1 MGYDT
6 ERIGFIQEISN
17 TNVEFEMFRKFLT
30 GTAIALALMAGGALV
45 WFGTVSSS
53 AKAEEEVFFGGDDDV
68 AFAERLWRELAAAR
82 LVGRGAVNS
91 RPYEGTEPHGAILVI
106 LQGDLTVDGRTGA
119 VIVKNNY
126 MGESVSVSS
135 VSDNPDL
142 NLAAVTVMFRRAEG
156 YDADNLDW
164 FWAKYSSDGS
174 LQTNP
179 AGVRLAG
186 RIGKNPEDACIA
198 CHKFA
203 PGDDYVFLNDQ
214 LVR

>member
-1 MGYDT
+1 
-6 ERIGFIQEISN
+6 
-17 TNVEFEMFRKFLT
+17 MFRKVLM
-30 GTAIALALMAGGALV
+30 GLAIVAGLGAGSAMV
-45 WFGTVSSS
+45 WVGATPQP
-53 AKAEEEVFFGGDDDV
+53 AHAAEEVFFGGDDDV
-68 AFAERLWRELAAAR
+68 AFAERLWRELAAVR
-82 LVGRGAVNS
+82 LVGANAITS
-91 RPYEGTEPHGAILVI
+91 RPYEGVEPHGAILMI
-106 LQGDLTVDGRTGA
+106 LQGDLTVGEHTGA

-135 VSDNPDL
+135 VADNPDL

-156 YDADNLDW
+156 YDNENLDW

-214 LVR
+214 LAR

>member
-1 MGYDT
+1 MLRKVLMGLA
-6 ERIGFIQEISN
+6 
-17 TNVEFEMFRKFLT
+17 V
-30 GTAIALALMAGGALV
+30 IAVLGAGGGAV
-45 WFGTVSSS
+45 WLG
-53 AKAEEEVFFGGDDDV
+53 AAPLPAHAAEEVFFGGDEDV

-82 LVGRGAVNS
+82 LVGAGAVTS
-91 RPYEGTEPHGAILVI
+91 RPYEGAEPHGAILVT
-106 LQGDLTVDGRTGA
+106 LQGDLAIDEDTGDKHTGA

-156 YDADNLDW
+156 YDSENLDW
-164 FWAKYSSDGS
+164 FWAKYSPDGS

-186 RIGKNPEDACIA
+186 RIGKNPQDACIA

-214 LVR
+214 LAR

>member
-1 MGYDT
+1 
-6 ERIGFIQEISN
+6 
-17 TNVEFEMFRKFLT
+17 MFRKV
-30 GTAIALALMAGGALV
+30 LMGLVIVAGLGAGGVMV
-45 WFGTVSSS
+45 WVGAVPQPVH
-53 AKAEEEVFFGGDDDV
+53 AAEEVFFGGDDDV
-68 AFAERLWRELAAAR
+68 AFAERLWRELAEAQ
-82 LVGRGAVNS
+82 LVGANAITS
-91 RPYEGTEPHGAILVI
+91 RPYEGVEPHGAILMT
-106 LQGDLTVDGRTGA
+106 LQGDLTVGEHTGA

-135 VSDNPDL
+135 VADNPDL

-156 YDADNLDW
+156 YDNENLDW

-186 RIGKNPEDACIA
+186 RIGKNPQDACIA

-214 LVR
+214 LAR

>member
-1 MGYDT
+1 
-6 ERIGFIQEISN
+6 
-17 TNVEFEMFRKFLT
+17 MFRKVLM
-30 GTAIALALMAGGALV
+30 GLAIVAGLGAGSAMV
-45 WFGTVSSS
+45 WIGATPQP
-53 AKAEEEVFFGGDDDV
+53 AHAAEEVFFGGDDDV
-68 AFAERLWRELAAAR
+68 AFAERLWRELTEAQ
-82 LVGRGAVNS
+82 LVGANAITS
-91 RPYEGTEPHGAILVI
+91 RPYEGVEPHGAILMT
-106 LQGDLTVDGRTGA
+106 LQGDLTVGEHTGA

-135 VSDNPDL
+135 VADNPDL

-156 YDADNLDW
+156 YDNENLDW

-186 RIGKNPEDACIA
+186 RIGKNPQDACIA

-214 LVR
+214 LAR

>member
-1 MGYDT
+1 MLRKVLMGLAV
-6 ERIGFIQEISN
+6 IAVLGAG
-17 TNVEFEMFRKFLT
+17 
-30 GTAIALALMAGGALV
+30 GTAVWVGA
-45 WFGTVSSS
+45 VSAQS
-53 AKAEEEVFFGGDDDV
+53 AETVFFGGDEDA
-68 AFAERLWRELAAAR
+68 AFAERLWREMAAAR
-82 LVGRGAVNS
+82 LVGPNAITS
-91 RPYEGTEPHGAILVI
+91 KPYEGVEPHGAILVT
-106 LQGDLTVDGRTGA
+106 LQGDLTIGDHTGA

-156 YDADNLDW
+156 YDSENLDW
-164 FWAKYSSDGS
+164 FWAKYSADGS

-179 AGVRLAG
+179 KGVKLAG
-186 RIGKNPEDACIA
+186 RIGKNPQDACVA

-214 LVR
+214 LAR

>member
-1 MGYDT
+1 
-6 ERIGFIQEISN
+6 
-17 TNVEFEMFRKFLT
+17 MFRKVVMGLAIVAVVGT
-30 GTAIALALMAGGALV
+30 GAAAV
-45 WFGTVSSS
+45 WVGEGS
-53 AKAEEEVFFGGDDDV
+53 AQTGEEVFFGGDDDV
-68 AFAERLWRELAAAR
+68 AFAQRLWRELAAAR
-82 LVGRGAVNS
+82 LVGPNAVNS
-91 RPYEGTEPHGAILVI
+91 RPYEGAEPHGVILVI
-106 LQGDLTVDGRTGA
+106 LQGDLTVGGHTGA

-156 YDADNLDW
+156 YDSENLDW
-164 FWAKYSSDGS
+164 FWAKYSADGS
-174 LQTNP
+174 LQSNP

-214 LVR
+214 LAR

>member
-1 MGYDT
+1 
-6 ERIGFIQEISN
+6 
-17 TNVEFEMFRKFLT
+17 MFRKVVMGLAIVAVVGT
-30 GTAIALALMAGGALV
+30 GAAAV
-45 WFGTVSSS
+45 WVGEGS
-53 AKAEEEVFFGGDDDV
+53 AQTGEEVFFGGDDDV
-68 AFAERLWRELAAAR
+68 AFAQRLWRNLAEAR
-82 LVGRGAVNS
+82 LVGPNAVNS
-91 RPYEGTEPHGAILVI
+91 RPYEGAEPHGAILVL
-106 LQGDLTVDGRTGA
+106 LQGDLTVGGHTGA

-156 YDADNLDW
+156 YDSENLDW
-164 FWAKYSSDGS
+164 FWAKYSADGS
-174 LQTNP
+174 LQSNP

>member
-1 MGYDT
+1 
-6 ERIGFIQEISN
+6 
-17 TNVEFEMFRKFLT
+17 MFRKVLMGLAFV
-30 GTAIALALMAGGALV
+30 AALGAGAAVV
-45 WFGTVSSS
+45 WFGAVLPP
-53 AKAEEEVFFGGDDDV
+53 AHAAEEVFFGGDDDV
-68 AFAERLWRELAAAR
+68 AFAEQLWRELAAAR
-82 LVGRGAVNS
+82 LVGVNALTS
-91 RPYEGTEPHGAILVI
+91 RPYEGVEPHGTILVT
-106 LQGDLTVDGRTGA
+106 LQGDLTIDEGTGDAHTGA

-135 VSDNPDL
+135 VADNPDL

-156 YDADNLDW
+156 YDSENLDW
-164 FWAKYSSDGS
+164 FWAKYSPDGS

-186 RIGKNPEDACIA
+186 RIGKNPQDACIA

-214 LVR
+214 LAR

>member
-1 MGYDT
+1 
-6 ERIGFIQEISN
+6 
-17 TNVEFEMFRKFLT
+17 MFSKARVGLAAA
-30 GTAIALALMAGGALV
+30 AIAGAVVAGAGWVNDRPALAQAGDDI
-45 WFGTVSSS
+45 
-53 AKAEEEVFFGGDDDV
+53 FFGGQQDI

-82 LVGRGAVNS
+82 LAGQGAISS
-91 RPYEGTEPHGAILVI
+91 RPYEGVEPHGAILVT
-106 LQGDLTVDGRTGA
+106 LQGELTVDDHTGA

-126 MGESVSVSS
+126 IGESVSVGS
-135 VSDNPDL
+135 VADNPDL
-142 NLAAVTVMFRRAEG
+142 NLAAITVMFRRAAG
-156 YDADNLDW
+156 YDSENLDW

-179 AGVRLAG
+179 QGVRLAG

-198 CHKFA
+198 CHRFA

>member
-1 MGYDT
+1 
-6 ERIGFIQEISN
+6 
-17 TNVEFEMFRKFLT
+17 MFGKVLM
-30 GTAIALALMAGGALV
+30 ALAMIVLLGAGSAAVWLGA
-45 WFGTVSSS
+45 VSPP
-53 AKAEEEVFFGGDDDV
+53 AHAAEELFFGGDDDV
-68 AFAERLWRELAAAR
+68 AFAEQLWRQLAVAR
-82 LVGRGAVNS
+82 LVGAKAITS
-91 RPYEGTEPHGAILVI
+91 RPYEGVEPHGAILVT
-106 LQGDLTVDGRTGA
+106 LQGDLTIGGDTGDEHTGA

-156 YDADNLDW
+156 YDSENLDW
-164 FWAKYSSDGS
+164 FWAKYSPDGS

-186 RIGKNPEDACIA
+186 RIGKNPQDACIA

-214 LVR
+214 LAR